1 MVHSLQV
8 SLVKLEGPYDFIGLT
23 WLGEPVIPN
32 EIGWS
37 ECIRQVNRSE
47 YWVAIPQATVML
59 GVGLRKVRACY
70 ESSVWG
76 FSIKLAKCNEEGD

>member
-1 MVHSLQV
+1 MVGLLPYLVGYEKLALSMVHSLQV

-47 YWVAIPQATVML
+47 YWVAILKPP
-59 GVGLRKVRACY
+59 
-70 ESSVWG
+70 
-76 FSIKLAKCNEEGD
+76 

>member
-1 MVHSLQV
+1 MYQTSEQ
-8 SLVKLEGPYDFIGLT
+8 IRI
-23 WLGEPVIPN
+23 LG
-32 EIGWS
+32 S
-37 ECIRQVNRSE
+37 D
-47 YWVAIPQATVML
+47 PQATVML